1 MQVADRPGRALRR
14 RWLPRA
20 LAPLIDRPVGGP
32 DDRSPPNITL
42 ILHMS
47 NSQARVPELYS
58 RLLLFRHA
66 LDAELKAR
74 RQHLPPMPTALP
86 HLLPALQQGMP
97 GMLGLPGVREG
108 LVQLR
113 ACLFEVQGRDAEAR
127 TAWHE
132 SWRARCSLRRWPGFG
147 RAGHTAACGGLL
159 HRAGEMLALKIL
171 ARVELEYR
179 SKLDGPARREWCASH
194 CHELQERL
202 LRSWPLP
209 PEIGACLLGW
219 NRFGELAQM
228 SPAGAA
234 VYLGRLLGLRH
245 LQPDV
250 CVPGVLEQA
259 AGVLGVSAEQL
270 EGLHREADAVRGL
283 IRALD

>member
-1 MQVADRPGRALRR
+1 
-14 RWLPRA
+14 
-20 LAPLIDRPVGGP
+20 
-32 DDRSPPNITL
+32 
-42 ILHMS
+42 MS

-132 SWRARCSLRRWPGFG
+132 SLACALFAEQVARVSGAPVT
-147 RAGHTAACGGLL
+147 TAACGGLL